1 MDLANSIHMPD
12 DIEPH
17 HLIGH
22 RPGHI
27 DMVVGETET
36 GMTEVGMI
44 DTEGEAIEVVEIG
57 AHNGIEVL
65 QGVDHHQGTRGL
77 PVEALVVVA
86 ALLAVAIEVAEITPA
101 ASVAVHLCLEAVLLS
116 AMIYAI
122 VLDLAVQVCPKK
134 DTTMV

>member
-27 DMVVGETET
+27 DMAVGETET

-44 DTEGEAIEVVEIG
+44 GILSEQSPVWILKQPFPICMSVVPQCLNHIINEA
-57 AHNGIEVL
+57 
-65 QGVDHHQGTRGL
+65 
-77 PVEALVVVA
+77 
-86 ALLAVAIEVAEITPA
+86 
-101 ASVAVHLCLEAVLLS
+101 
-116 AMIYAI
+116 
-122 VLDLAVQVCPKK
+122 
-134 DTTMV
+134 